1 MCVVKKDGA
10 RKKESED
17 VVLPYFYKLEA
28 TAKDRSFSLSR
39 LSVLIFGIK
48 ILLSDL
54 SALSCYC
61 EASVTWHGLCMLK
74 EILQAVYQQETFPW

>member
-1 MCVVKKDGA
+1 MCVVKKDAA

-17 VVLPYFYKLEA
+17 VVLPYIYKLEA

-54 SALSCYC
+54 SALSFI
-61 EASVTWHGLCMLK
+61 VRLQWHGM
-74 EILQAVYQQETFPW
+74 VYVC